1 MRMRSLLLQ
10 MPMRLKAVRK
20 YLEAT
25 LGIFCQVIAF
35 DLFISP
41 LKIAV
46 GGTSGIAVL
55 LKQVFGIDQ
64 SLFIAVFF
72 IAMIIVNYFVFGKN
86 DTVKLLYCSVMYPI
100 LIKVFENIPYYI
112 HLNYNDKFILLIF
125 AGIIYGI
132 GNGLIFK
139 NGFLCGGTDIPKKI
153 MSTKLKIQMGK
164 CILFF
169 DGIIIAFGAFVFGIR
184 SALYAIII
192 IYIASTISDKIM
204 LGISNRKMFYIMTSK
219 PEEVRECIKNE
230 FKRGITEIDV
240 IGGYDEKKHHML
252 MCAIYTKDYLKLKKR
267 ITEIDDK
274 SFFIIMD
281 AYYTYHGGEIS
292 GTN

>member
-1 MRMRSLLLQ
+1 MLLQ

-112 HLNYNDKFILLIF
+112 QSIWFSMKLIILRLTEREFLLN
-125 AGIIYGI
+125 
-132 GNGLIFK
+132 
-139 NGFLCGGTDIPKKI
+139 
-153 MSTKLKIQMGK
+153 
-164 CILFF
+164 
-169 DGIIIAFGAFVFGIR
+169 
-184 SALYAIII
+184 
-192 IYIASTISDKIM
+192 
-204 LGISNRKMFYIMTSK
+204 
-219 PEEVRECIKNE
+219 
-230 FKRGITEIDV
+230 
-240 IGGYDEKKHHML
+240 
-252 MCAIYTKDYLKLKKR
+252 
-267 ITEIDDK
+267 
-274 SFFIIMD
+274 
-281 AYYTYHGGEIS
+281 
-292 GTN
+292 

>member
-1 MRMRSLLLQ
+1 
-10 MPMRLKAVRK
+10 
-20 YLEAT
+20 
-25 LGIFCQVIAF
+25 
-35 DLFISP
+35 
-41 LKIAV
+41 
-46 GGTSGIAVL
+46 
-55 LKQVFGIDQ
+55 
-64 SLFIAVFF
+64 
-72 IAMIIVNYFVFGKN
+72 
-86 DTVKLLYCSVMYPI
+86 MY
-100 LIKVFENIPYYI
+100 
-112 HLNYNDKFILLIF
+112 
-125 AGIIYGI
+125 
-132 GNGLIFK
+132 
-139 NGFLCGGTDIPKKI
+139 
-153 MSTKLKIQMGK
+153 
-164 CILFF
+164 
-169 DGIIIAFGAFVFGIR
+169 IIIAFGAFVFGIR

>member
-1 MRMRSLLLQ
+1 MKIVIVGLGVIGGSFAMALN
-10 MPMRLKAVRK
+10 
-20 YLEAT
+20 EA
-25 LGIFCQVIAF
+25 GY
-35 DLFISP
+35 
-41 LKIAV
+41 
-46 GGTSGIAVL
+46 
-55 LKQVFGIDQ
+55 KQVFGIDQ

-164 CILFF
+164 CILIF